1 MKTYFELEAGSVAFK
16 IEDGEMKFLTIY
28 RHNMNDYTF
37 PKGHVEESESLEDTA
52 QRETHE
58 ETGYPV
64 EVADFV
70 HSFEYK
76 VKEKKDDTDVHI
88 IRRVYFYE
96 SKVLG
101 ESNNKDNPDEKEGKI
116 VPTWLSFEEALK
128 KFSYDSDKEIINKIY
143 LKYKENVKN

>member
-1 MKTYFELEAGSVAFK
+1 
-16 IEDGEMKFLTIY
+16 
-28 RHNMNDYTF
+28 MNDYTF
-37 PKGHVEESESLEDTA
+37 SKGHVEENESLEDTA

-58 ETGYPV
+58 ETGYLV
-64 EVADFV
+64 EVVDFV

-116 VPTWLSFEEALK
+116 VPTWLSFEEAQK

-143 LKYKENVKN
+143 LKYKENVKY